1 MHQPARVVMTHPDR
15 LVFPDL
21 AITKR
26 DVADYYDAVMS
37 RFLPCVA
44 GRPTSVKRYPEG
56 IGKEGF
62 FQKHPMRGLKHVGS
76 IRLREESGELAD
88 YLCPRDATAIMEL
101 VQFGTIE
108 FHPWAAREGSLEEVD
123 YLVLDLDPAPGL
135 AWSEVIEAARHVRG
149 RLADVG
155 MRSFVRTTGG
165 KGLHVLAPLHS
176 GCSWEDA
183 MGFSRGFAQ
192 RLAEEQPQSFVAKAA
207 KLERTGRIFID
218 YLRNSRGATSVASYS
233 LRARAGAPVAMPLR
247 WQELGKCEHGA
258 MFDLAAARRRVARLR
273 SDPWEGFASL
283 RQALDKGAWQDGDAA
298 A

>member
-1 MHQPARVVMTHPDR
+1 MHPPARVPITHPDR

-21 AITKR
+21 GITKG
-26 DVADYYDAVMS
+26 DVVAYYDAVMS
-37 RFLPCVA
+37 RFLPGVA

-62 FQKHPMRGLKHVGS
+62 FQKHPMPGLKHVGS
-76 IRLREESGELAD
+76 VRLREESGALAD
-88 YLCPRDATAIMEL
+88 YLCPRNASAIIEL

-108 FHPWAAREGSLEEVD
+108 FHPWAARERSLEEVD
-123 YLVLDLDPAPGL
+123 YLVFDLDPAPEL
-135 AWSEVIEAARHVRG
+135 AWSEVTEAARHVRG

-155 MRSFVRTTGG
+155 LRSFVRTTGG

-176 GCSWEDA
+176 GCSWEEA

-192 RLAEEQPQSFVAKAA
+192 RLAAEQPQSFVAKAT
-207 KLERTGRIFID
+207 KRERTGRIFID

-258 MFDLAAARRRVARLR
+258 MFGIVAARRRVTRLR

-283 RQALDKGAWQDGDAA
+283 QQALRKNVWNDDNAA
-298 A
+298 P